1 MKDGGPPAWTKGER
15 TGLVIALCLFLYLL
29 ACLLIGPILTAL
41 YDCGDGGCLGGG
53 STKEWIIVT

>member
-1 MKDGGPPAWTKGER
+1 MLSTLDER
-15 TGLVIALCLFLYLL
+15 SIPHRNPDSRLFLYLL
-29 ACLLIGPILTAL
+29 ACLLIGPIPTAL

>member
-1 MKDGGPPAWTKGER
+1 MLSTLDER
-15 TGLVIALCLFLYLL
+15 SIPHRNPDSGLFLYLL

-53 STKEWIIVT
+53 STKECIIVT